1 MPSKLV
7 RRDKKYHNS
16 YQNHIVFKNARNHK
30 IEYFLS
36 EKISFGGAFYAK
48 ALKYDIKMHLQILE
62 ESFRAPYWVFKTRPL
77 NW

>member
-7 RRDKKYHNS
+7 RRDKNYHNS
-16 YQNHIVFKNARNHK
+16 YQNHIFFQERTKSQNV
-30 IEYFLS
+30 IFLS

-62 ESFRAPYWVFKTRPL
+62 NPLEPHIGFSKRAL
-77 NW
+77 